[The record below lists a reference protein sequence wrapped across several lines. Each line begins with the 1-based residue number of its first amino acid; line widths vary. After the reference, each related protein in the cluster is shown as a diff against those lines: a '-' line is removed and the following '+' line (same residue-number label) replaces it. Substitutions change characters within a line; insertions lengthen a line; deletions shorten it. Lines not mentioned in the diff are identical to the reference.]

1 MSMKQQPISNSVR
14 NNVMIK
20 LMRLKNTTKKLRV
33 ELNGI
38 RALVD
43 KSRLEVASGFCSSKV
58 EDKEQ
63 SKVVCNKENERGEG
77 DLNRIV
83 V

>member
-1 MSMKQQPISNSVR
+1 
-14 NNVMIK
+14 MIK

-43 KSRLEVASGFCSSKV
+43 KSRLEVASGFCNSVV
-58 EDKEQ
+58 EETKP
-63 SKVVCNKENERGEG
+63 KVVCNKENERGEG

-83 V
+83 VEKKDIKPIVKKP